1 MHKPMEPKP
10 KILIVDDMQDN
21 LQMMLN
27 CLFNGGYLNVLC
39 AKNGADAL
47 EIVMKERP
55 DLIILDWDMPI
66 MNGIE
71 VLKKLR
77 KNPETKLIP
86 VIIATGAMLDSRDLE
101 MALNEGAKD
110 YIRKPYEGIELLA
123 RVQTALDFNAML
135 TTIHNQNQLIE
146 KQNSILEENEN
157 RLTTLLNASDE
168 ACIFVEKDII
178 VEANQL
184 FYNFT
189 GYSREEVIHH
199 SFYNFFPKDFHKTLT
214 GIESVEREILTVSLL
229 NNEGETLPVEMIV
242 KHIEYRTKS
251 MLAISF
257 LKLNQFR
264 QHCSKEHA
272 DHFLTGELKLKE
284 LNNCL
289 NELKNENK
297 TLLNQL
303 QLKSMQS
310 AQSNDFMV
318 KLTKSLE
325 NIKQSI
331 PAEKVS
337 CKTQIE
343 NAVQQLNQHLNIG
356 LWDEFK
362 LRFADV
368 HPEFYDK
375 LLSDYPTLTE
385 IDLRLCAF
393 VKLKMSTK
401 EIADVINQ
409 PVNSVK
415 VARNRLRSKLRI
427 EDASESLLTFLA
439 MY

>member
-135 TTIHNQNQLIE
+135 TTIHNQNQLIK

-157 RLTTLLNASDE
+157 RLTTLLNAS
-168 ACIFVEKDII
+168 
-178 VEANQL
+178 N
-184 FYNFT
+184 
-189 GYSREEVIHH
+189 
-199 SFYNFFPKDFHKTLT
+199 
-214 GIESVEREILTVSLL
+214 
-229 NNEGETLPVEMIV
+229 
-242 KHIEYRTKS
+242 
-251 MLAISF
+251 
-257 LKLNQFR
+257 
-264 QHCSKEHA
+264 
-272 DHFLTGELKLKE
+272 
-284 LNNCL
+284 
-289 NELKNENK
+289 
-297 TLLNQL
+297 
-303 QLKSMQS
+303 
-310 AQSNDFMV
+310 
-318 KLTKSLE
+318 
-325 NIKQSI
+325 
-331 PAEKVS
+331 
-337 CKTQIE
+337 
-343 NAVQQLNQHLNIG
+343 
-356 LWDEFK
+356 
-362 LRFADV
+362 
-368 HPEFYDK
+368 
-375 LLSDYPTLTE
+375 
-385 IDLRLCAF
+385 
-393 VKLKMSTK
+393 
-401 EIADVINQ
+401 
-409 PVNSVK
+409 
-415 VARNRLRSKLRI
+415 
-427 EDASESLLTFLA
+427 
-439 MY
+439 